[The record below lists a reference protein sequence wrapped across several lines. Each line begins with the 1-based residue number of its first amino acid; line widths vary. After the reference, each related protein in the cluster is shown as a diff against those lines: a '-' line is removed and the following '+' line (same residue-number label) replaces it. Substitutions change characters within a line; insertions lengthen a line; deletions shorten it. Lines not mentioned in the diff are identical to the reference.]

1 MRVVFPGRLEGS
13 IVFRRIF
20 HLSKEGT
27 RTITKAAAWLAL
39 FNLAT
44 LLPVIPLAKVSEQM
58 MTGLFEG
65 EHHTIAWSP
74 YMAALVLILL
84 LMFVAYKIAYHKE
97 YLTSGEE
104 EYRLRMEL
112 ADKLRRLPLS
122 FFGKRELSDLTS
134 VIMDD
139 VQTVSHVLSQSA
151 AELVSGLLSGLVTIV
166 ILAFYDIRLTGC
178 LAACLPVAMLAMAL
192 SRRISEGTNKK
203 NRAKKLEVSDGLQEY
218 LENIKLLR
226 TTRRIREYQDSLQ
239 GKIKRLIP
247 GQVLYELLAGLSIS
261 VSYNAM
267 RIGLGL
273 VIILGSKMLVEGEIS
288 LFKFLVFLYVAVR
301 IYEPFTSACEH
312 LGDFIA
318 SLVSAGRVNELLAQ
332 REQTGE
338 ETSPEQFDIEF
349 DHVDFAYQEKR
360 VLNDV
365 SFVAKQGEITA
376 LVGPSGSGK
385 STLTRLAARF
395 WDTSGG
401 RILVGGMDIS
411 KIAPEDLL
419 KNYSIVFQDV
429 VLFNDTVYNN
439 IRIGKADATPEEV
452 YAAARLAACEE
463 FVTRMPDGYQTVIGE
478 NGKTLSGGERQRL
491 SIARAFLKNAPVIL
505 LDESTASIDPENET
519 KIQQAIGRLI
529 RNKTV
534 LIIAHKLRS
543 IADCDKIVVLEE
555 GRVAEEGTHRQLLDK
570 NGLYHKLYHLQC
582 ESLAWKINAD

>member
-1 MRVVFPGRLEGS
+1 MRVVFPGRLEGR

-27 RTITKAAAWLAL
+27 GTITKAAVWLAL

-58 MTGLFEG
+58 MTCLFEG
-65 EHHTIAWSP
+65 EHRTIAWVP
-74 YMAALVLILL
+74 YMAVLVLILL

-151 AELVSGLLSGLVTIV
+151 AELLSGLLSGLVTIV

-192 SRRISEGTNKK
+192 SRRTSEGTNKK

-226 TTRRIREYQDSLQ
+226 TTGRIREYQDSLQ

-261 VSYNAM
+261 ISYNAM

-318 SLVSAGRVNELLAQ
+318 SLVSAGRVNELLAEQ
-332 REQTGE
+332 EQTGE
-338 ETSPEQFDIEF
+338 GNAPEQFDIEF
-349 DHVDFAYQEKR
+349 DHVDFAYQEKK

-395 WDTSGG
+395 WDTNGG
-401 RILVGGMDIS
+401 RVLVGGKDIS

-429 VLFNDTVYNN
+429 VLFNDTAYNN

-463 FVTRMPDGYQTVIGE
+463 FITRLPDGYQTVIGE

-543 IADCDKIVVLEE
+543 IADCDKIVVLED
-555 GRVAEEGTHRQLLDK
+555 GRVAEEGTHQQLLDR
-570 NGLYHKLYHLQC
+570 NGLYYKLYHLQC